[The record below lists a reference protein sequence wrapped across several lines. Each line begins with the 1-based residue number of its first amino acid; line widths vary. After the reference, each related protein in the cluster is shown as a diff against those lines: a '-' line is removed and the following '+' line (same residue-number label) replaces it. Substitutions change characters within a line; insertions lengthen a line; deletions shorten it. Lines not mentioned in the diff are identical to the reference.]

1 MYYDENKEKRM
12 LRIENK
18 TKLSQEEVIKQAL
31 KFFGG
36 LGMKVRDQSPTCIY
50 FEGSGGTVDV
60 VTSAAK
66 GVTTLEIVSKE
77 WDNFV
82 KTFMETLP
90 KKVT

>member
-1 MYYDENKEKRM
+1 M

-18 TKLSQEEVIKQAL
+18 TKLSQEEVIKHAL

-36 LGMKVRDQSPTCIY
+36 FGMKVTDQSSSCAY

-60 VTSAAK
+60 VTSTAN
-66 GVTTLEIVSKE
+66 GVTTVEIVSKE

-90 KKVT
+90 KKVS